1 MKAQIE
7 EYKEDCLRNV
17 EKYVAKVIESA
28 ELCEQKQVTTQI
40 YLQNTHVTDVVKA
53 RVEMMRE
60 LDALLT
66 GNIEQ
71 WKFDAD
77 QKQEEKRLCPLRA
90 QFYSSWSRDQLLIQ
104 ILSMNKK
111 NSHINFGFC
120 IYWLVYGPS
129 KDRD

>member
-17 EKYVAKVIESA
+17 ETYAANIIESA

-60 LDALLT
+60 LDGLLT
-66 GNIEQ
+66 GSIDQ
-71 WKFDAD
+71 WKIDAD
-77 QKQEEKRLCPLRA
+77 HKMEEKRLFPLCK
-90 QFYSSWSRDQLLIQ
+90 QFYTSLWIQ
-104 ILSMNKK
+104 IL
-111 NSHINFGFC
+111 
-120 IYWLVYGPS
+120 
-129 KDRD
+129 

>member
-40 YLQNTHVTDVVKA
+40 YLQNTHVTDVVKGK
-53 RVEMMRE
+53 VEMRRE
-60 LDALLT
+60 LDGLLT
-66 GNIEQ
+66 GNIGQ

-77 QKQEEKRLCPLRA
+77 QKMEEKRLFPLCK
-90 QFYSSWSRDQLLIQ
+90 QFYSL
-104 ILSMNKK
+104 
-111 NSHINFGFC
+111 
-120 IYWLVYGPS
+120 
-129 KDRD
+129 

>member
-7 EYKEDCLRNV
+7 EYKENCLRNV
-17 EKYVAKVIESA
+17 EIYAANIIESA
-28 ELCEQKQVTTQI
+28 ELCEQRQVATQI

-60 LDALLT
+60 LEALLT

-77 QKQEEKRLCPLRA
+77 QKQEEKRLCPLRE
-90 QFYSSWSRDQLLIQ
+90 
-104 ILSMNKK
+104 
-111 NSHINFGFC
+111 
-120 IYWLVYGPS
+120 
-129 KDRD
+129 